1 MIFCYKSKQKYY
13 VRNHWRDAGQEGKR
27 PMVMYTKGMTFR
39 QLLRQHGITRS
50 SELAKRVGISR
61 QQAYQLWQ
69 GKRALS
75 RAMIY
80 RVSEATGIAPAD
92 LFLAERP
99 MPRPQ
104 LKGRPPKRRT
114 GEATP

>member
-1 MIFCYKSKQKYY
+1 MN
-13 VRNHWRDAGQEGKR
+13 RRRDDGQESNC
-27 PMVMYTKGMTFR
+27 PMIMYTKGMTLR
-39 QLLRQHGITRS
+39 QLLQQHGITRS

-75 RAMIY
+75 RQMIY

-104 LKGRPPKRRT
+104 PKGRPRTRRT
-114 GEATP
+114 EDA

>member
-1 MIFCYKSKQKYY
+1 MLFYLKSKHKYY
-13 VRNHWRDAGQEGKR
+13 VMNRRRDDGQVGNC
-27 PMVMYTKGMTFR
+27 PMIMYTKGMTLR

-75 RAMIY
+75 RQMIY

-104 LKGRPPKRRT
+104 PKGRPRT
-114 GEATP
+114 RCTEEEA

>member
-1 MIFCYKSKQKYY
+1 MI
-13 VRNHWRDAGQEGKR
+13 
-27 PMVMYTKGMTFR
+27 MYTTGMTLR
-39 QLLRQHGITRS
+39 QLLRQHGITQS

-75 RAMIY
+75 RQMIY

-104 LKGRPPKRRT
+104 PKGRPRTRRT
-114 GEATP
+114 EEEA

>member
-1 MIFCYKSKQKYY
+1 M
-13 VRNHWRDAGQEGKR
+13 NHQRDDREDGKR
-27 PMVMYTKGMTFR
+27 LMIMYTERMTLR
-39 QLLRQHGITRS
+39 QLLRQHGITQS

-75 RAMIY
+75 RQMIY

-104 LKGRPPKRRT
+104 PKGRPRTSHT
-114 GEATP
+114 GEASA